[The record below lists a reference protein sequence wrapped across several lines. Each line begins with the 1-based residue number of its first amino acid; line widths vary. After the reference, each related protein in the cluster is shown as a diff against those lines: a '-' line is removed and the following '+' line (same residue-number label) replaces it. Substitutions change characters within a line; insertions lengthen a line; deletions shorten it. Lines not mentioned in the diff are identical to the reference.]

1 MRFYSVAAGPGP
13 APASALQSTLLKLRS
28 SGLSY
33 NPVLKYQPNFA
44 SSLPVQVLLTG
55 IIFALTCVLLLHLCF
70 TAQYHWPLAPVNFVL
85 QMSGV
90 LSLLISQIATL
101 HVVLST
107 TMLESQNWPYM
118 LTYLAV
124 DIPPLHEIEGW
135 STAELAAWLI
145 MNATTSGLI
154 QVRFW
159 ISVYIRGVLIC
170 GCQSDHAHPIFNPAL
185 PFYSGETIDPLPPR
199 PFGCGRRHHAT
210 PPDPLK
216 RPRCVLGRRG
226 PKRL

>member
-1 MRFYSVAAGPGP
+1 MTRRFLFCCSWSLETIP
-13 APASALQSTLLKLRS
+13 LNLRS
-28 SGLSY
+28 SGLPY

-90 LSLLISQIATL
+90 LSLLISQVATL

-107 TMLESQNWPYM
+107 TRLESQNWPYM

-124 DIPPLHEIEGW
+124 DIPPLYDTDGW

-154 QVRFW
+154 QVRSRTMLCIW
-159 ISVYIRGVLIC
+159 
-170 GCQSDHAHPIFNPAL
+170 HALMAVT
-185 PFYSGETIDPLPPR
+185 G
-199 PFGCGRRHHAT
+199 
-210 PPDPLK
+210 
-216 RPRCVLGRRG
+216 
-226 PKRL
+226 

>member
-1 MRFYSVAAGPGP
+1 VRFYSVAAGPGP
-13 APASALQSTLLKLRS
+13 ASTLWSTVLKLRS
-28 SGLSY
+28 SGFPY
-33 NPVLKYQPNFA
+33 NPVLKYQPTFA

-90 LSLLISQIATL
+90 LSLLISQVATL

-124 DIPPLHEIEGW
+124 DIPPLYDTDGW

-154 QVRFW
+154 QVHFW
-159 ISVYIRGVLIC
+159 IVLHAWRMLMNGYRI
-170 GCQSDHAHPIFNPAL
+170 DHTHSIFDL
-185 PFYSGETIDPLPPR
+185 TFPFDP
-199 PFGCGRRHHAT
+199 
-210 PPDPLK
+210 
-216 RPRCVLGRRG
+216 
-226 PKRL
+226 